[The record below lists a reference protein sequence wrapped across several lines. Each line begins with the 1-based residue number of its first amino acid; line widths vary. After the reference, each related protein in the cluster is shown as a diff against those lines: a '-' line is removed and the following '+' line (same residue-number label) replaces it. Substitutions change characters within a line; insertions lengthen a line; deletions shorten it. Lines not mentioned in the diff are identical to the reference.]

1 VPALG
6 KQAFD
11 ELCARGCGACGRN
24 YLKVRAL
31 AGARVDVMEGDAV
44 SPLAWTYAPEALAE
58 RVYRVECAECGVV
71 LFERDDCPL
80 CKSPSQLARAIGA
93 QNGVAP
99 PRECT
104 HCGYAELTLTVEARL
119 RVETI
124 LGRVSRRVAEAEAHE
139 PGFHVVEAHCRS
151 CEQLTASAGD
161 ARCVACGRSRLLR
174 RMM

>member
-1 VPALG
+1 MAALG

-44 SPLAWTYAPEALAE
+44 SALQWTYAPEALAE
-58 RVYRVECAECGVV
+58 RVYRVECAECGAL

-80 CKSPSQLARAIGA
+80 CQSASQLARALGA
-93 QNGVAP
+93 QNGIVP
-99 PRECT
+99 PRQCA

-124 LGRVSRRVAEAEAHE
+124 LGRVSRRVAEAEPHE
-139 PGFHVVEAHCRS
+139 PGFHVVEARCRS
-151 CEQLTASAGD
+151 CEQPTAAAGD
-161 ARCVACGRSRLLR
+161 ARCVMCGRSRLLR
-174 RMM
+174 RRV